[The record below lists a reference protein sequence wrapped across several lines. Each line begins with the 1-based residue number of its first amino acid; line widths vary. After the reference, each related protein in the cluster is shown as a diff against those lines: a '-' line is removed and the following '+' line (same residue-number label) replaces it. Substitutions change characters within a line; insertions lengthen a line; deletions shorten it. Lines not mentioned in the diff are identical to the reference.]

1 MSDTFAELFSTKDRF
16 INKPIGNVSDYYL
29 SGYLNKPEDYIEWF
43 DHIRNALSTDVIIFH
58 INCFGGD
65 LYTAIQFIRVMN
77 ECEATIVASI
87 EGACMSAAT
96 MIFLQ
101 ADEVEVSKH
110 SAFMFH
116 NYSGGTIGKGG
127 EMIDQLTY
135 ERSWSE
141 NLLKDVYV
149 DFLTQKEIESMLN
162 GKDLWMNSDEVLHR
176 LELKAKLTAKKNN
189 IKPSKAQPSKV
200 QPSKVQNTINSSII
214 DNCVDN

>member
-1 MSDTFAELFSTKDRF
+1 MIRNTIMSEAFADLFSPKDRF
-16 INKPIGNVSDYYL
+16 INKSIGNVSDYYL
-29 SGYLNKPEDYIEWF
+29 SGYLHKPEDYIEWF
-43 DHIRNALSTDVIIFH
+43 DHIRNAAPTDVIVLH

-77 ECEATIVASI
+77 ECEGTIVASI

-101 ADEVEVSKH
+101 ADEVEISKH

-141 NLLKDVYV
+141 NLLKDVYA

-176 LELKAKLTAKKNN
+176 MQLKVKK
-189 IKPSKAQPSKV
+189 
-200 QPSKVQNTINSSII
+200 INSKTSNRKPKSQNSINSNI
-214 DNCVDN
+214 I

>member
-1 MSDTFAELFSTKDRF
+1 MIRNVIMSENFTDLFSVKDRF
-16 INKPIGNVSDYYL
+16 INKSIGNVSDYYL
-29 SGYLNKPEDYIEWF
+29 SGYLDKPEEYIEWF
-43 DHIRNALSTDVIIFH
+43 DHIRNATSTDVIVLH

-77 ECEATIVASI
+77 ECEGFIVASI

-101 ADEVEVSKH
+101 ANEVEISKH
-110 SAFMFH
+110 SVFMFH

-141 NLLKDVYV
+141 NLLQDVYA

-176 LELKAKLTAKKNN
+176 MALKVKKIN
-189 IKPSKAQPSKV
+189 SKTSKGK
-200 QPSKVQNTINSSII
+200 SKVQNIINSTNIQ
-214 DNCVDN
+214 